1 MKTNTIQLVVGQLVR
16 VKGKSG
22 QFRYVGRNIV
32 KDIASGKVLSV
43 CKSKIKP
50 CRQWNIL
57 SMFAKVI
64 VAFIAAFLLTALC
77 FDFFLNLTK

>member
-1 MKTNTIQLVVGQLVR
+1 MKTNTIQLAVGQLVR

-32 KDIASGKVLSV
+32 KCVKSGKCFSV

-57 SMFAKVI
+57 SMLAKI
-64 VAFIAAFLLTALC
+64 TVAFIAAFC
-77 FDFFLNLTK
+77 